1 MNDTASTPVSVVIP
15 VRDEAGSV
23 VAAIDSARKQRYVGP
38 LEVVVAV
45 APSRDGTRDLVAE
58 VASLDP
64 RVRLVDNPTG
74 TASAGLNVAI
84 NASSG
89 DVIVRCDAHSM
100 LPPGYVATAVDLLEA
115 TGADVVG
122 GIMDAVGRG
131 TTGRAVAAA
140 MSNPLGVGDA
150 RFHTGGPA
158 GEVDTVYLGVFRR
171 RALEDAGLFDETLD
185 RNQDYELN
193 YRIRSFGGSVYFDPR
208 LAVEYR
214 PRSTLPELWRQ
225 YFDYGRGKRR
235 VLRMHPGSLRWRQLA
250 APALVVGLAASTL
263 LAFTPARKLSLV
275 TPTLY
280 ASALTAATA
289 YEAVRR
295 RDPAMASLPA
305 VFPTMHLAWG
315 IGFLT
320 SRQAETS
327 DR

>member
-1 MNDTASTPVSVVIP
+1 MAPGPVPVSVVIP
-15 VRDEAGSV
+15 VRNEVDTIA
-23 VAAIDSARKQRYVGP
+23 AAIDSAREQRYNGP
-38 LEVVVAV
+38 LEVIVAV
-45 APSRDGTRDLVAE
+45 APSSDGTRRVVADI
-58 VASLDP
+58 AAHDR
-64 RVRLVDNPTG
+64 RVSLVDNPAG
-74 TASAGLNVAI
+74 TTSSGLNEAI

-89 DVIVRCDAHSM
+89 AIIARCDAHSV
-100 LPPGYVATAVDLLEA
+100 LPSGYVAAAVALIET

-131 TTGRAVAAA
+131 AVGRAVAAA

-171 RALEDAGLFDETLD
+171 SALDRVGLFDENLE

-193 YRIRSFGGSVYFDPR
+193 YRIRAGGGSVHFDPG
-208 LAVEYR
+208 LAVVYR
-214 PRSTLPELWRQ
+214 PRSTLAGLWRQ

-235 VLRMHPGSLRWRQLA
+235 VLRMHPESLRWRQLA
-250 APALVVGLAASTL
+250 APALVVGLAGSL
-263 LAFTPARKLSLV
+263 VLAFTPARRLSLAA
-275 TPTLY
+275 PTLY
-280 ASALTAATA
+280 ASAVALATA
-289 YEAVRR
+289 YEVMQR
-295 RDPAMASLPA
+295 RDPAMVALPA

-320 SRQAETS
+320 AGQAETS

>member
-1 MNDTASTPVSVVIP
+1 MSTSTPTPVSVVIP
-15 VRDEAGSV
+15 VRDEAATV
-23 VAAIDSARKQRYVGP
+23 VAAIDSALRQDYEGP

-45 APSRDGTRDLVAE
+45 APSRDGTRDLVAAI
-58 VASLDP
+58 ASEDL
-64 RVRLVDNPTG
+64 RVQLVDNPTG
-74 TASAGLNVAI
+74 TASAGLNAAI

-131 TTGRAVAAA
+131 ATGRAVAAA

-171 RALEDAGLFDETLD
+171 RALEEAGLFDETLE

-193 YRIRSFGGSVYFDPR
+193 YRIRTLGGSVYFDPR

-214 PRSTLPELWRQ
+214 PRSTLSALWKQ

-250 APALVVGLAASTL
+250 APALVVGLAASAL
-263 LAFTPARKLSLV
+263 LTFTPARKLSLV

-280 ASALTAATA
+280 ASALAAATA
-289 YEAVRR
+289 YE
-295 RDPAMASLPA
+295 PAMASLPA
-305 VFPTMHLAWG
+305 VFPTMHLAGG

>member
-1 MNDTASTPVSVVIP
+1 MTTSTPTPVSVVIP
-15 VRDEAGSV
+15 VRDEAGTV
-23 VAAIDSARKQRYVGP
+23 VAAIDSALRQDYEGP

-45 APSRDGTRDLVAE
+45 APSHDGTRDLVADL
-58 VASLDP
+58 ASQEP
-64 RVRLVDNPTG
+64 RLHLVDNPTG
-74 TASAGLNVAI
+74 TASAGLNAAI

-89 DVIVRCDAHSM
+89 DVIVRCDAHSV
-100 LPPGYVATAVDLLEA
+100 LPPAYVAAAVDLLTA

-131 TTGRAVAAA
+131 ATGRAVAAA

-171 RALEDAGLFDETLD
+171 RALEEAGLFDETLE

-193 YRIRSFGGSVYFDPR
+193 YRIRSLGGSVYFDPR

-214 PRSTLPELWRQ
+214 PRSTLSALWRQ

-263 LAFTPARKLSLV
+263 LAFTPARRLSLV

-295 RDPAMASLPA
+295 CDPAIASLPA

-320 SRQAETS
+320 AGQDETS

>member
-1 MNDTASTPVSVVIP
+1 MNTSVPTPVSVVIP
-15 VRDEAGSV
+15 VRDEADTV
-23 VAAIDSARKQRYVGP
+23 VTAIDSARRQDYAGP

-45 APSRDGTRDLVAE
+45 APSRDGTRGVVAAI
-58 VASLDP
+58 ASEDP
-64 RVRLVDNPTG
+64 HVHLVDNPTG
-74 TASAGLNVAI
+74 AASAGLNAAI

-89 DVIVRCDAHSM
+89 DVIVRCDAHSV
-100 LPPGYVATAVDLLEA
+100 LPPSYVATAVDLLEA

-122 GIMDAVGRG
+122 GIMDAVGHEA
-131 TTGRAVAAA
+131 TARAIAAA

-171 RALEDAGLFDETLD
+171 RALEEAGLFDETLE

-193 YRIRSFGGSVYFDPR
+193 YRIRSLGGSVYFDPR

-214 PRSTLPELWRQ
+214 PRSTLSGLWTQ

-250 APALVVGLAASTL
+250 APVLVIGLTASAL
-263 LAFTPARKLSLV
+263 LAFTPARRLSLV

-280 ASALTAATA
+280 AAAVIAATG
-289 YEAVRR
+289 YEVVQRGDA
-295 RDPAMASLPA
+295 AMISLPT

-320 SRQAETS
+320 ARPAEAS
-327 DR
+327 GR

>member
-1 MNDTASTPVSVVIP
+1 MNTSAPMPVSVVIP
-15 VRDEAGSV
+15 VRDEADTV
-23 VAAIDSARKQRYVGP
+23 MAAIDSAREQRYDGP
-38 LEVVVAV
+38 LEVVVAI
-45 APSRDGTRDLVAE
+45 APSRDGTRGVVAAI
-58 VASLDP
+58 ASEDP

-89 DVIVRCDAHSM
+89 NVIVRCDAHST
-100 LPPGYVATAVDLLEA
+100 LPPGYVATAVDLLAA

-122 GIMDAVGRG
+122 GIMDAVGHSA
-131 TTGRAVAAA
+131 TGRAVAAA

-171 RALEDAGLFDETLD
+171 RALEEAGLFDETLD

-193 YRIRSFGGSVYFDPR
+193 YRIRSLGGSVYFDPR

-214 PRSTLPELWRQ
+214 PRSTLSGLWRQ

-250 APALVVGLAASTL
+250 APALVVGLAASAL
-263 LAFTPARKLSLV
+263 LAFTPAKKLSLV

-280 ASALTAATA
+280 ASALTAATV
-289 YEAVRR
+289 YETVRR

-320 SRQAETS
+320 ARQDETS